1 MTWAQ
6 ADEYYRVFKLA
17 EAMYGVWR
25 AHEIMQSAS
34 FDKDGRI
41 STVADRELNSP
52 APTRDA
58 GGVE

>member
-1 MTWAQ
+1 MTYSQ
-6 ADEYYRVFKLA
+6 ANEYYRVFKLA
-17 EAMYGVWR
+17 EAMYGTQK
-25 AHEIMQSAS
+25 AYQIMKSAS